1 MILLRRRLSA
11 SHVVTVALF
20 RSGVIDD
27 SPGIS
32 IYNSVNSSINNS
44 IDNSIYNYKS
54 SSSIM
59 LLRIL
64 VRSRLVA
71 WLWIWQTRDSLT
83 FSVSPISRRFMP

>member
-32 IYNSVNSSINNS
+32 IYNSVNSSIN
-44 IDNSIYNYKS
+44 NSIYNYKS

>member
-32 IYNSVNSSINNS
+32 IYNSVNSS